1 MNRVCVFGGSGFLG
15 SHVADALT
23 EKGFYV
29 RLFDKKK
36 SNWLQSSQEMFV
48 GDLLNPDEVN
58 SAVEGMDYVYNFAA
72 LADLNDGLLNPLK
85 TINVNILGNA
95 NILEACRKFSIK
107 RFIFASTVYINS
119 REGGF
124 YRCSKYSAEQ
134 YVEEYQKVFN
144 LDYTILRYGS
154 LYGPRSNSSNG
165 LYNIIKKSIESGVVR
180 YSGNSES
187 LREYIHVED
196 AAKAS
201 VVALSNDFRNQS
213 VVLTGQEPMRVHD
226 LLKMIVEIMG
236 LNTEIEFENI
246 DKPGHYVRTPYSY
259 KPQIGRKYIPPLHV
273 DLGQGLLQL
282 IEYVKHESNKDI

>member
-1 MNRVCVFGGSGFLG
+1 M
-15 SHVADALT
+15 ADALT

-124 YRCSKYSAEQ
+124 YD
-134 YVEEYQKVFN
+134 VV
-144 LDYTILRYGS
+144 
-154 LYGPRSNSSNG
+154 
-165 LYNIIKKSIESGVVR
+165 NIQ
-180 YSGNSES
+180 
-187 LREYIHVED
+187 
-196 AAKAS
+196 
-201 VVALSNDFRNQS
+201 LSN
-213 VVLTGQEPMRVHD
+213 M
-226 LLKMIVEIMG
+226 
-236 LNTEIEFENI
+236 
-246 DKPGHYVRTPYSY
+246 
-259 KPQIGRKYIPPLHV
+259 
-273 DLGQGLLQL
+273 
-282 IEYVKHESNKDI
+282 